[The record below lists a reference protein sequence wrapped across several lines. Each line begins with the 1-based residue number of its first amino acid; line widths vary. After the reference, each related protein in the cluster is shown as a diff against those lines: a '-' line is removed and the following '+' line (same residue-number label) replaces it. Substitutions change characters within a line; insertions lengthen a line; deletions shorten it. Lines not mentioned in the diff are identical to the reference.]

1 MTPTEQLID
10 IKLDGRLKQ
19 VIAESRAAGKSWTII
34 ARDIF
39 IATGVS
45 VSNESLR
52 QWFAPG
58 GRWTDQGEYFERE
71 S

>member
-10 IKLDGRLKQ
+10 LKLDGGLRHL
-19 VIAESRAAGKSWTII
+19 ITESRAAGKSWNTI

-52 QWFAPG
+52 QW
-58 GRWTDQGEYFERE
+58 TVERA

>member
-10 IKLDGRLKQ
+10 LKLDGRLSEL
-19 VIAESRAAGKSWTII
+19 IAESRAAGKSWSTI
-34 ARDIF
+34 ARDIY

-52 QWFAPG
+52 QWSA
-58 GRWTDQGEYFERE
+58 ERA